1 MPDLLTED
9 VFNPNEV
16 KFHSG
21 IDFTH
26 WPLDAFG
33 PPSFQL
39 NGNEVFGVVETD
51 LVVAD
56 SGPPPLASG
65 EIITMKDITVNN
77 LFSH

>member
-1 MPDLLTED
+1 LPDLTED

-21 IDFTH
+21 SDFTD
-26 WPLDAFG
+26 WSLADFG
-33 PPSFQL
+33 TPSFKL
-39 NGNEVFGVVETD
+39 NGTEVFGVVET
-51 LVVAD
+51 LVSD

-65 EIITMKDITVNN
+65 EIITTKDITVRN